1 MSIIGNKKALKILC
15 KLKYKKIHLLAHVLY
30 VNYFVKS
37 NLYDNERS
45 KAIIFEKRVLI
56 GASQQK
62 MSFVQHFAIFTGKLS
77 FVYQVGY
84 IEIS

>member
-1 MSIIGNKKALKILC
+1 MTMK
-15 KLKYKKIHLLAHVLY
+15 
-30 VNYFVKS
+30 
-37 NLYDNERS
+37 DQ

-62 MSFVQHFAIFTGKLS
+62 MSFVQYFAIFTGKLS